1 MTAALR
7 ALMTGVIDHAGMFP
21 PAKLSLADAM
31 AEYLAIRESPECW
44 MLGRFVVAAENAAAL
59 SKWSARFGD
68 AKNGLRLAVTG
79 PSSTDI
85 TEFPIT
91 LESTLQYVERLTAKW
106 KSPPIALSLELRL
119 PDEISTVDIAR
130 IPHLL
135 DETVDQIRQSLK
147 VQSVFFEAP
156 ALLHDES
163 LLRTLTREIGAR
175 STVTQQKPK
184 RPILGLKLRTGGLTP
199 EMFPTVSQVADVVES
214 CAAWHCPWKATAG
227 LHHPLRHADAEL
239 ETTMHGFLNVL
250 MGSTLASADKVSR
263 VELEEVLSEES
274 ANAFQFDDSTVSWK
288 DREVDLQD
296 IESNRNGGF
305 QSFGSCSFDEPRDDL
320 KQLGLL

>member
-7 ALMTGVIDHAGMFP
+7 ALMTGVIDYAGMFP

-44 MLGRFVVAAENAAAL
+44 MLGRFVVAAERAGEL

-68 AKNGLRLAVTG
+68 ARNRLSLSITGG
-79 PSSTDI
+79 PSAEVD
-85 TEFPIT
+85 EFADS
-91 LESTLQYVERLTAKW
+91 LHSTLQHVERLVAKW
-106 KSPPIALSLELRL
+106 NSPPIDFSLELRL
-119 PDEISTVDIAR
+119 PVEFSAQNIEF
-130 IPHLL
+130 IPQLL
-135 DETVDQIRQSLK
+135 DDTVNQIRASQK

-156 ALLHDES
+156 SLLHNES

-175 STVTQQKPK
+175 SSENPR

-199 EMFPTVSQVADVVES
+199 EVFPTVSQVADVVES

-263 VELEEVLSEES
+263 VELEEVLSEEN

>member
-7 ALMTGVIDHAGMFP
+7 ALMTGVIDYAGLFP

-31 AEYLAIRESPECW
+31 AEYLAIRESPERW
-44 MLGRFVVAAENAAAL
+44 MLGRFVVAAERAGEL
-59 SKWSARFGD
+59 TRWSREFAD
-68 AKNGLRLAVTG
+68 AKHRLRLAVTG
-79 PSSTDI
+79 ISSASI
-85 TEFPIT
+85 GEFPDS
-91 LESTLQYVERLTAKW
+91 LRSTLQHAERLVNAW
-106 KSPPIALSLELRL
+106 KSPPIDLSLELRL
-119 PDEISTVDIAR
+119 PDEIATADIERIPQLLDDTVDR
-130 IPHLL
+130 
-135 DETVDQIRQSLK
+135 IRQSLK
-147 VQSVFFEAP
+147 VQSVFLEVP
-156 ALLHDES
+156 SLLDNES

-175 STVTQQKPK
+175 SSEKPR

-250 MGSTLASADKVSR
+250 MASTLAITDKVSR
-263 VELEEVLSEES
+263 VELEEVLSETD
-274 ANAFQFDDSTVSWK
+274 ANAFQFDGARVSWK

-320 KQLGLL
+320 KRLGLL